1 MRRRDIMMVKSLHSL
16 SALLLGSA
24 ILLFAG
30 GLNGMILP
38 VRGGMEGF
46 GAISLGLLG
55 TGWAIGYVAG
65 CLVTP
70 RLVAGVGHI
79 RAFTLMSA
87 LAGVAVLLSL
97 LLIHPAAWVVLR
109 ALSGFCFAGAAMIVE
124 SWLAE
129 RTETRLRGKVFGIH
143 TMVGLA
149 ATTTGQMALTFAPI
163 EGHVLF
169 VLAGAFYCISLVPVA
184 LTTSGA
190 PQPLVVVRLD
200 LAGLWRNSPVSVF
213 AAFMLGISN
222 ASFFTL
228 HVVYAEQVG
237 LGLTVIALFASVP
250 LMAGALS
257 QIPVGILSDRI
268 DRRMVLVGLC
278 LLAAVA
284 DATFIFLAPH
294 GQSMNLIAVALFGAT
309 SLAIYPVAMAHAN
322 DHAAPGSFI
331 QTSGGVLMVFGIG
344 SAFGPLLAGVS
355 MNAMGPQALF
365 CITIVSHCATA
376 AFTIVRMM
384 TSQAVPQEQK
394 GAFHVTQPGRIAT
407 PETAALIGDALDVS
421 PANERNSC
429 VHYNSPELKAA

>member
-1 MRRRDIMMVKSLHSL
+1 MVKSLQSV

-38 VRGGMEGF
+38 VRGGLEGF
-46 GAISLGLLG
+46 GAIALGLLG

-65 CLVTP
+65 CLATP
-70 RLVAGVGHI
+70 RLVAGIGHI

-87 LAGVAVLLSL
+87 LAGMAVLLSL

-124 SWLAE
+124 SWLNE
-129 RTETRLRGKVFGIH
+129 RTEARLRGKVFGIY

-169 VLAGAFYCISLVPVA
+169 VLAGAFYCLSLVPVA

-200 LAGLWRNSPVSVF
+200 LAGLWRNSPVAVF

-222 ASFFTL
+222 SSFFTL

-237 LGLTVIALFASVP
+237 LGLTVVALFAAVP
-250 LMAGALS
+250 VMAGALS
-257 QIPVGILSDRI
+257 QIPVGILSDRM
-268 DRRMVLVGLC
+268 DRRIVLLGLC
-278 LLAAVA
+278 LMAVA
-284 DATFIFLAPH
+284 ADAAFIFLAPH
-294 GQSMNLIAVALFGAT
+294 GQWTNLIVVALFGAT

-322 DHAAPGSFI
+322 DHAAPGAFI
-331 QTSGGVLMVFGIG
+331 QTSGGILMVLGVG
-344 SAFGPLLAGVS
+344 SIFGPLLAGVL
-355 MNAMGPQALF
+355 MNALGPQALF
-365 CITIVSHCATA
+365 YTTIVSHCATA

-384 TSQAVPQEQK
+384 TARAVPQAQK
-394 GAFHVTQPGRIAT
+394 GAFHVTQPGRIST
-407 PETAALIGDALDVS
+407 PEMAVLIEDASTRS
-421 PANERNSC
+421 PADES
-429 VHYNSPELKAA
+429 KAYVQEGRPILQAA

>member
-1 MRRRDIMMVKSLHSL
+1 MVKSLQSI

-38 VRGGMEGF
+38 VRGGVEGF
-46 GAISLGLLG
+46 SAISLGLLG

-70 RLVAGVGHI
+70 GLVAGIGHI

-97 LLIHPAAWVVLR
+97 LFIHPAAWIVLR

-124 SWLAE
+124 SWLNE
-129 RTETRLRGKVFGIH
+129 RTEARLRGKVFGIY

-163 EGHVLF
+163 DGHVLF

-184 LTTSGA
+184 LTSSGA

-200 LAGLWRNSPVSVF
+200 LAGLWRNSPVAVF

-237 LGLTVIALFASVP
+237 LGLTVVALFAAVP
-250 LMAGALS
+250 VMAGALS
-257 QIPVGILSDRI
+257 QIPVGILSDRM
-268 DRRMVLVGLC
+268 DRRIVLLGLC
-278 LLAAVA
+278 LLAAAA
-284 DATFIFLAPH
+284 DATFIFLAPE
-294 GQSMNLIAVALFGAT
+294 GRGMNLAAVALFGAT

-322 DHAAPGSFI
+322 DHAAPGAFI
-331 QTSGGVLMVFGIG
+331 QTSGGVLMVFGVG

-355 MNAMGPQALF
+355 MNALGPQALF

-384 TSQAVPQEQK
+384 ISRAVPQEQK
-394 GAFHVTQPGRIAT
+394 GAFHVAQPGRIST
-407 PETAALIGDALDVS
+407 PETATLIGDEADLPS
-421 PANERNSC
+421 NEGREACGQEDSA
-429 VHYNSPELKAA
+429 ELRAA